1 MPKTTKEEYQNK
13 AEAKAA
19 FMELLDDASIP
30 IDFSWEKCMTRIA
43 IDARYGA
50 LNSLGEKKQC
60 FHEYLDKK
68 KIQIKEENR
77 LREMK
82 AKDDFV
88 KMLEDNTD
96 LTSNMRYFKAIP
108 LISDDSRFGAVTKE
122 KVREELFE
130 DYMRDLAKKEKLRE
144 RQERKDAMEGFEAL
158 LRVRGC

>member
-1 MPKTTKEEYQNK
+1 MPEELKKARELAAAIAGAASQQSQTMPPPAPIAMKPVATLNSAPAVETKAQEEEGKKPNTNGTIGAEKNAPPQRTVVVEKPAIPAFVPKTTKEEYQNK

-50 LNSLGEKKQC
+50 RNSLGEKKQC

-77 LREMK
+77 
-82 AKDDFV
+82 
-88 KMLEDNTD
+88 
-96 LTSNMRYFKAIP
+96 
-108 LISDDSRFGAVTKE
+108 
-122 KVREELFE
+122 
-130 DYMRDLAKKEKLRE
+130 
-144 RQERKDAMEGFEAL
+144 
-158 LRVRGC
+158 